1 MKKLTNKE
9 EELLKILWRLE
20 KHLSKKFKQN
30 LRQNRL
36 ITIPFLRLF
45 ATSKTK
51 VMLLIK
57 PTETPTNT
65 LL

>member
-36 ITIPFLRLF
+36 ITTPFLHLF
-45 ATSKTK
+45 VTSKTK
-51 VMLLIK
+51 AMSPIR